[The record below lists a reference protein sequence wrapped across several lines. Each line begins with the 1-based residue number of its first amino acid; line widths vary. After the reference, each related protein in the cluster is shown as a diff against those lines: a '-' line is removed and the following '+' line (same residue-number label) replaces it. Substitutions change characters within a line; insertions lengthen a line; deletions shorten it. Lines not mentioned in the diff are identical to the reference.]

1 MVRLPDA
8 DDSVPWPADDRLAR
22 GVPVR
27 SKERPFDVLVVDDDP
42 DLREL
47 LVEYFRERGYGVAAA
62 ADGRAALAEL
72 SRSPSRYG
80 LVITDLQL
88 PGVDGLGVL
97 QAVREANPSAYVI
110 IITGYASLDSA
121 IQAVRLGAYDYLTKP
136 FSVGQIEVILER
148 LTDRQTLEAENRQLA
163 RQVGDRPLGD
173 LGQQLVAR
181 LDTIDLRLARLE
193 NLLRDRL
200 PTRDDRGNLPK

>member
-1 MVRLPDA
+1 VRTKD
-8 DDSVPWPADDRLAR
+8 
-22 GVPVR
+22 
-27 SKERPFDVLVVDDDP
+27 RPFDVLVVDDDP

-47 LVEYFRERGYGVAAA
+47 LVEYFRDRGYGVAAA

-72 SRSPSRYG
+72 SRSPARYG

-97 QAVREANPSAYVI
+97 QAVRDANPSAYVI

-136 FSVGQIEVILER
+136 FSIGQIEVILQR

-163 RQVGDRPLGD
+163 RQVGDRGLGD
-173 LGQQLVAR
+173 IGPQILSRLDALDAR
-181 LDTIDLRLARLE
+181 LSRLE
-193 NLLRDRL
+193 TMLRDRP
-200 PTRDDRGNLPK
+200 PTRDDRGYYPR